1 MKRLAICVLITT
13 ATACGGGM
21 QRQACY
27 AAADSASWAEAERM
41 CKLDTQPW
49 DDCPE
54 RARILKALE
63 ESYGRCP

>member
-1 MKRLAICVLITT
+1 MKWQLLCVFLLS
-13 ATACGGGM
+13 ACGGGL

-27 AAADSASWAEAERM
+27 AAADSASWAEAERV

-54 RARILKALE
+54 RARILKELE
-63 ESYGRCP
+63 ASYGRCP